1 MYIAIEGIDTAGK
14 STQIE
19 ALRSLFPDAIITKE
33 PGGTAVGTE
42 IRNMVLH
49 GNLKSKTAELLLF
62 LADRAE
68 HTESVILPNMNNLI
82 ISDRSAV
89 SGMAY
94 ASVQN
99 LCDESTLVMLNRLAT
114 GGTLPDTVFI
124 LKLSAEE
131 LSYRLSQKEHDVIE
145 SRGIEYLL
153 DIQDALIASA
163 YALGIQ
169 TRVIDATQTIDI
181 ITKEITTFIKG
192 AL

>member
-19 ALRSLFPDAIITKE
+19 ALRSLFTDALITKE

-68 HTESVILPNMNNLI
+68 HTESVILPNMNKLI

-99 LCDESTLVMLNRLAT
+99 LCDEPVLVMLNRLAT

-131 LSYRLSQKEHDVIE
+131 LAYRLSQKEHDVIE
-145 SRGIEYLL
+145 SRGTEYLL

-169 TRVIDATQTIDI
+169 TVVIDATQSIDT